1 MIYPNTYYK
10 QNSSFK
16 MSASLQIN
24 QSMSLYIPRVSSEIT
39 KEQVAYVFE
48 SNLFGKVTRVD
59 LVLKTDYFGS
69 YYNAVYIHFK
79 EWENSI
85 MVHNFQEKLV
95 NYMNGV
101 VVTPARIVYSDPCY
115 WNVFVNSSL
124 LSKTRHVGGSGQ
136 KKKCLDL
143 SDFYASREKE
153 LLEKTQNDDCHPV
166 EGEKITTNEMGA
178 YLLSILRNGSPPCEE
193 CK

>member
-1 MIYPNTYYK
+1 
-10 QNSSFK
+10 
-16 MSASLQIN
+16 MSASSLQIN
-24 QSMSLYIPRVSSEIT
+24 QTMSLYIPRVSSEVT

-48 SNLFGKVTRVD
+48 SNMFGQVARVD
-59 LVLKTDYFGS
+59 FISKTDYSDS

-95 NYMNGV
+95 SYMNGV
-101 VVTPARIVYSDPCY
+101 VGTPARVVYNDPYY
-115 WNVFVNSSL
+115 WNIFVNSSP
-124 LSKTRHVGGSGQ
+124 LSKTRYVGGSGN
-136 KKKCLDL
+136 KKICLDL

-153 LLEKTQNDDCHPV
+153 QNETCHPV

-178 YLLSILRNGSPPCEE
+178 YLLSILRNNSSCEQ